1 MNRGLKYLLRLN
13 KNKNRQF
20 IFDLDKTLWDYTVEC
35 APHINGKDVLN
46 YVHKS
51 RRTILNAIQQD
62 GHTLNIA
69 SRSKDPDK
77 CKYLLKI
84 AYPDVYFSNIQIFN
98 TEDSKQKHIE
108 NIMGEKLNKE
118 PFHFFDDELH
128 LIKDIEHKNERV
140 WGYHTPNGL
149 NYNIFNY
156 NKKNEQI

>member
-77 CKYLLKI
+77 CKIDVSADNTKSRFFMI
-84 AYPDVYFSNIQIFN
+84 APVF
-98 TEDSKQKHIE
+98 
-108 NIMGEKLNKE
+108 
-118 PFHFFDDELH
+118 
-128 LIKDIEHKNERV
+128 
-140 WGYHTPNGL
+140 
-149 NYNIFNY
+149 
-156 NKKNEQI
+156 KKS